1 MNSRLKSILYSSPYV
16 IVALVFAMSSDTSL
30 SSNGSNSAQTLLAQ
44 GQINPNSTST
54 EQELPQSIFTSAEQ
68 QLLTEGN
75 SFEIDNVT
83 FSHHTATINGIQ
95 LHYVMGGEGD
105 PVVLLH
111 GWPQTWYEWRHVMP
125 DLAKNYTVIAPDL
138 RGIGDSSKP
147 PTGYDGKTVAED
159 IHQLVTQLGFNSTYL
174 VGHDIGVLAAYPYAA
189 EYPSEVKKLAVMESL
204 IPGFF
209 PPPTP
214 GTPPVWHIFFHQA
227 PDVPE
232 ALIQGQER
240 EYLTWF
246 YRNEAYNPDAIT
258 EADID
263 EYVSHYSAPGAMRAG
278 FEYYR
283 AVPEDTMQNLN
294 YSKTKLTI
302 PVLAMGAG
310 YSPIL
315 GGNVSMSAIIYG
327 MQQVAENVTAV
338 KVPNSGHW
346 IPEEQ
351 PKFLVEQLTKF
362 FNQ

>member
-1 MNSRLKSILYSSPYV
+1 MNAEKNSLFLSLCVIISIIIGTTSVVVL
-16 IVALVFAMSSDTSL
+16 DTGSNNHQIASAQQLSNL
-30 SSNGSNSAQTLLAQ
+30 SSADNQTL
-44 GQINPNSTST
+44 S
-54 EQELPQSIFTSAEQ
+54 
-68 QLLTEGN
+68 EGI
-75 SFEIDNVT
+75 SFQIDNVT
-83 FSHHTATINGIQ
+83 FSHHTTPVNGIQ
-95 LHYVMGGEGD
+95 MHYVIGGHGD

-111 GWPQTWYEWRHVMP
+111 GWPETWYEWRHIMP

-159 IHQLVTQLGFNSTYL
+159 IHQLVSKLGFNSIYL
-174 VGHDIGVLAAYPYAA
+174 VGHDIGVLVAYPYAA
-189 EYPSEVKKLAVMESL
+189 EYPSEVKKLVAMESPL
-204 IPGFF
+204 PGFF

-214 GTPPVWHIFFHQA
+214 GLPPVWHIFFHQA

-246 YRNEAYNPDAIT
+246 YRNEAYNPAAIT
-258 EADID
+258 QDAID

-294 YSKTKLTI
+294 YSKTKLTM

-315 GGNVSMSAIIYG
+315 GGNVSMPATIYG
-327 MQQVAENVTAV
+327 MQQVAQNVTGV

-351 PKFLVEQLTKF
+351 PQFLADTLIRF
-362 FNQ
+362 FGNSTQ